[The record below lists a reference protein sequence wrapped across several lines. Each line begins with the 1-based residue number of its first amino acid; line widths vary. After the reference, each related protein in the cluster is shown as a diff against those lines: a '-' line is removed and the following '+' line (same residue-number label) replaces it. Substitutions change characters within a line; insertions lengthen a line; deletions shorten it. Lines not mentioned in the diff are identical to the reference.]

1 MEGKGGNPEAE
12 TVDIGSPLPCPNT
25 VTIRRNPYRRAR
37 TTPINAPQCYNSS
50 ISKLREVPPFP
61 REEIL
66 SALNLED
73 APSQP
78 SSTSHG
84 KLGSENIKVFLRI
97 RPLLNSKGPG
107 NAGSVADKNQ
117 RLRVKN
123 AWPQNP
129 TKKNISGREK
139 NVKKSSRVCMMVNDS
154 HSVTLSTPI
163 ESQDSQKIKSETYGG
178 FSYVFSTDS
187 SQLAVYERMVKPMVD
202 DFLSGKSGMLA
213 ALGPSGSGK
222 SHTVFGSPREP
233 GMVPLALQ
241 HIFKETETRTN
252 QALGRRS
259 IYISIFEIYSERGKA
274 EKLFDLLRDGCEL
287 SMQQSTVKGLQEVLI
302 SSAGQ
307 AESLIAQAVL
317 KRATAMTNTNSQ
329 SSRSQCI
336 INVYQKCEGA
346 VSAPSN
352 CAVLTIIDLAG
363 AEREKKTG
371 NQGTR
376 LLESNFINNTLM
388 VLGLCLRSL
397 LEHQKNPKKPL
408 QKHFQNS
415 LLTRFLRDYLEG
427 KKRMTLLLTAKSGAE
442 DYLDTSYLL
451 RQASPFMK
459 IKYDEIEPSNIVPNK
474 RQYQASSAGE
484 QTKPSSTLGRAK
496 RMRLVNIEDNNEER
510 NVKELHISKR
520 DAPRACKLE
529 ANSRAGKSVCDSQT
543 QSDRSHIIMQNFAKA
558 LWNILKQYNAKLKDA
573 EMEIKSLR
581 ESVGHEKE
589 KYQVLETEMN
599 EFKAFCTCCK
609 GREGCNIYNQEVF
622 DAQAS
627 SMPRLQHSD
636 NEPTLGTSCALL
648 DAEKSDR
655 KGGVCSSR
663 PKHHNALEVKGES
676 VILTEFN
683 NSLSLSNDEKLGLSS
698 TKAYDHA
705 GYRPDDPNV
714 SDQSDDKLILL
725 TGQDTYDAEALS
737 EPRLDHSY
745 DESIPSTSSTTLDT
759 EKSNRKG
766 WANSSKPGKHVF
778 SVVESK
784 ILTEFSS
791 SPPPTD
797 EMLEP
802 SSPRAV
808 SSTEGCDQVGSQ
820 HSGRRVNNS
829 CNTQKPKRSVM
840 FNNSPL
846 PTDETVEP
854 SSPRAVSSTKGCDQV
869 GSQHSGRRVNNSC
882 NTQKPKRSVMFNNSP
897 LPTDETLEPSSPRAV
912 SSTEGCD
919 QVGSQHSGRRVNNS
933 CNPQKPKRRLMP
945 STSVLL
951 RDLSNLDLLDETTA
965 SKGRKGTRKLAADD
979 VKRTD
984 GSISLIRM
992 LKSNHHL

>member
-1 MEGKGGNPEAE
+1 MEGKERDPEAE

-37 TTPINAPQCYNSS
+37 ATPINAPQCYNSS

-61 REEIL
+61 HEEIL
-66 SALNLED
+66 SAQNLD
-73 APSQP
+73 NAPSQL

-84 KLGSENIKVFLRI
+84 KSGSENIKVFLRI
-97 RPLLNSKGPG
+97 RPLLNPKGPG
-107 NAGSVADKNQ
+107 KVGSLADKNQ
-117 RLRVKN
+117 RLRAKN
-123 AWPQNP
+123 AWPQNS
-129 TKKNISGREK
+129 TKKTIFGREK
-139 NVKKSSRVCMMVNDS
+139 NVKKSSIVCIMVNDS

-163 ESQDSQKIKSETYGG
+163 DLQESKKIKSETYGG
-178 FSYVFSTDS
+178 FSHVFPTDS

-222 SHTVFGSPREP
+222 SHTVFGCPREP

-241 HIFKETETRTN
+241 HIFKETETRAN
-252 QALGRRS
+252 QALSGRS
-259 IYISIFEIYSERGKA
+259 FYISIFEIYSERGKA

-336 INVYQKCEGA
+336 INFCQKCEGA
-346 VSAPSN
+346 VSTPSN
-352 CAVLTIIDLAG
+352 SAVLTIIDLAG

-388 VLGLCLRSL
+388 VFGLCLRSL

-427 KKRMTLLLTAKSGAE
+427 KKRMALLLTAKPGEE

-459 IKYDEIEPSNIVPNK
+459 IKYNEIEQSNIVPGK
-474 RQYQASSAGE
+474 RQYQVSSTVE
-484 QTKPSSTLGRAK
+484 QAKPSSTLGQAK
-496 RMRLVNIEDNNEER
+496 RMRLISSEDSHEEER
-510 NVKELHISKR
+510 NVKELHVSKG
-520 DAPRACKLE
+520 DAPRVCKSE
-529 ANSRAGKSVCDSQT
+529 ANCCPSKSECDSQA

-558 LWNILKQYNAKLKDA
+558 LWNILKQYNAKLKVA
-573 EMEIKSLR
+573 EMEILSLR
-581 ESVGHEKE
+581 ASVGHEKE
-589 KYQVLETEMN
+589 KYQELETEMN
-599 EFKAFCTCCK
+599 EFKAFCTCRRGSK
-609 GREGCNIYNQEVF
+609 GCNIYNQTL

-627 SMPRLQHSD
+627 SV
-636 NEPTLGTSCALL
+636 PTLGTSCTLL
-648 DAEKSDR
+648 NAEKPDR
-655 KGGVCSSR
+655 EVEVCSSR
-663 PKHHNALEVKGES
+663 PSYHNALEVEGERDI
-676 VILTEFN
+676 VTEFN
-683 NSLSLSNDEKLGLSS
+683 DSLSLPNVEKLGPSS
-698 TKAYDHA
+698 PMNVSSAKAYDNA
-705 GYRPDDPNV
+705 GYQPDYRDP

-725 TGQDTYDAEALS
+725 NCQETFDAEASS

-745 DESIPSTSSTTLDT
+745 GESLPGTSCTPLDV

-766 WANSSKPGKHVF
+766 SADSSKPGKLNALA
-778 SVVESK
+778 VERK
-784 ILTEFSS
+784 TLTE
-791 SPPPTD
+791 
-797 EMLEP
+797 
-802 SSPRAV
+802 
-808 SSTEGCDQVGSQ
+808 
-820 HSGRRVNNS
+820 
-829 CNTQKPKRSVM
+829 
-840 FNNSPL
+840 
-846 PTDETVEP
+846 
-854 SSPRAVSSTKGCDQV
+854 
-869 GSQHSGRRVNNSC
+869 
-882 NTQKPKRSVMFNNSP
+882 FNNSP
-897 LPTDETLEPSSPRAV
+897 LPTDETLEPSSPKAV
-912 SSTEGCD
+912 SSTKGCD
-919 QVGSQHSGRRVNNS
+919 QLGSGHSERRFNNS

-951 RDLSNLDLLDETTA
+951 RDLSNVDLVDETTA
-965 SKGRKGTRKLAADD
+965 SKGRKGTRKSAVDD

-992 LKSNHHL
+992 LKSNLHL

>member
-1 MEGKGGNPEAE
+1 MEGKGGDQEAE

-37 TTPINAPQCYNSS
+37 ATPINDPQCYNSS

-61 REEIL
+61 HEEIL
-66 SALNLED
+66 SAQNLED

-107 NAGSVADKNQ
+107 NPGSVDDKNQ
-117 RLRVKN
+117 RLRAKN

-139 NVKKSSRVCMMVNDS
+139 NVKKISRVCMMVNDS

-163 ESQDSQKIKSETYGG
+163 DSQDSKKIKSETYGG

-222 SHTVFGSPREP
+222 SHTIFGSPREP

-241 HIFKETETRTN
+241 HIFKETEARTN
-252 QALGRRS
+252 QALGS

-302 SSAGQ
+302 SNAGQ

-317 KRATAMTNTNSQ
+317 KRATATTNTNSQ

-346 VSAPSN
+346 LSAPSN

-442 DYLDTSYLL
+442 DYVDTSYLL

-459 IKYDEIEPSNIVPNK
+459 IKYDEIEPSNIVPSK
-474 RQYQASSAGE
+474 RQYQGSSTGE
-484 QTKPSSTLGRAK
+484 QTKLSSTLGQAK
-496 RMRLVNIEDNNEER
+496 RMRLVNREDSNEER
-510 NVKELHISKR
+510 NVKELHISKK

-529 ANSRAGKSVCDSQT
+529 ANSRAVKSECDSQT

-589 KYQVLETEMN
+589 KYLVLETEMN
-599 EFKAFCTCCK
+599 EFKAFCTCHK
-609 GREGCNIYNQEVF
+609 GREGCRIYNQEAF

-627 SMPRLQHSD
+627 SLSRLQHSD

-648 DAEKSDR
+648 DVEKSDR

-663 PKHHNALEVKGES
+663 PKHHNTLEVKGES
-676 VILTEFN
+676 FLPTEFN
-683 NSLSLSNDEKLGLSS
+683 DSLSLSNDEKLGISSPIDVSS
-698 TKAYDHA
+698 TKAYDRA

-714 SDQSDDKLILL
+714 SDQSNDKLILL
-725 TGQDTYDAEALS
+725 TGQDTNDAEVLS

-745 DESIPSTSSTTLDT
+745 DESITSTSCTTLDT

-766 WANSSKPGKHVF
+766 WANSSKPGKHVS

-784 ILTEFSS
+784 RLTEFIKL
-791 SPPPTD
+791 PTAAD

-808 SSTEGCDQVGSQ
+808 SSTEGCDQVGSK
-820 HSGRRVNNS
+820 HSGRKVNNS
-829 CNTQKPKRSVM
+829 CNIQKPNMSVM
-840 FNNSPL
+840 F
-846 PTDETVEP
+846 
-854 SSPRAVSSTKGCDQV
+854 K
-869 GSQHSGRRVNNSC
+869 
-882 NTQKPKRSVMFNNSP
+882 NSP

-912 SSTEGCD
+912 SSTEGCH
-919 QVGSQHSGRRVNNS
+919 QVGSQHSGRRVSNS
-933 CNPQKPKRRLMP
+933 CNPQKAKRRLMP